1 MAGEEGRGDRETRVR
16 RFMRQ
21 TFPLPE
27 CLQVSSLESV
37 TFLQSWTE
45 CPSSVGLIIL
55 SRKLAIASTTDSGK
69 REERA
74 LTSIF
79 TLGTVSSNLKYP
91 CQEPTLQSELLSTTS
106 NLFIYICT

>member
-27 CLQVSSLESV
+27 CLQVLSLESV

-69 REERA
+69 REERV
-74 LTSIF
+74 LTSIS
-79 TLGTVSSNLKYP
+79 TLGTVSSN
-91 CQEPTLQSELLSTTS
+91 
-106 NLFIYICT
+106 